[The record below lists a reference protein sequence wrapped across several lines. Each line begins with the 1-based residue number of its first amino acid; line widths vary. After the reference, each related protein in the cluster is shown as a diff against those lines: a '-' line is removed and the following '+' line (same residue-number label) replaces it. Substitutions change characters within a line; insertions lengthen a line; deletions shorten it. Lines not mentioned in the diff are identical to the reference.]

1 VQAPY
6 SGEVDLPA
14 RSEGGDSVK
23 ALSRRQLLLMAE
35 KGSCGGLGLMVK
47 EFKLQVRLRD
57 KTRRR
62 LIRYTSRSIETE

>member
-1 VQAPY
+1 
-6 SGEVDLPA
+6 
-14 RSEGGDSVK
+14 
-23 ALSRRQLLLMAE
+23 MAE

-47 EFKLQVRLRD
+47 ELKLQVRLRD